1 VKDLSITVPA
11 TENFKAIT
19 GKGVD
24 VMVES
29 KKIGR
34 ADVGIAVGIF
44 SDITASASRNCFGK
58 LQSKSY
64 CELNFIW

>member
-1 VKDLSITVPA
+1 MKDLSITVTA
-11 TENFKAIT
+11 TENFRAIT
-19 GKGVD
+19 GKGVE

-34 ADVGIAVGIF
+34 GDVGIAAGSC
-44 SDITASASRNCFGK
+44 SDITASANRNCFGK
-58 LQSKSY
+58 QQSKSY